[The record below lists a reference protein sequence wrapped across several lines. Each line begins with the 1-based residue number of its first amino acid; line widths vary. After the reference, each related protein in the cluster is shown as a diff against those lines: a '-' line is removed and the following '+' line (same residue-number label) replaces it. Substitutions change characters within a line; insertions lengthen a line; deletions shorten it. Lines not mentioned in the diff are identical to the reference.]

1 MALPILAIAKVA
13 KGAKGAVAAAKAAKT
28 AKALARAK
36 KLAAKFGNKS
46 GQPTPT
52 VAASSVNYN
61 AIGDAIKTA

>member
-13 KGAKGAVAAAKAAKT
+13 KGAAAAAKAAKT

>member
-1 MALPILAIAKVA
+1 MALPILAIAKV
-13 KGAKGAVAAAKAAKT
+13 AKGAVAAAKAAKT

-46 GQPTPT
+46 GQPTPI

>member
-13 KGAKGAVAAAKAAKT
+13 KGAVAAAKAAKA

>member
-1 MALPILAIAKVA
+1 MALPILAIAKV
-13 KGAKGAVAAAKAAKT
+13 AKGAVAAAKAAKT